1 MVTSCI
7 DGVGTTHGT
16 APKPHPGHLGP
27 VERRVRIARL
37 GESPELEGGDAV
49 ALSDGLEQLAARAR
63 AIEENAR
70 EAEAKG
76 RAGLEAKAAEA
87 RKSADEHAAQ
97 LRAKG
102 QKTSDDAE
110 RSWNE
115 VRRTWKEH
123 VATIRTRIDERKA
136 ELDADRAELHAD
148 WAESDAL
155 DAIDFAASALD
166 EAEYAVLDAELARI
180 KADELA
186 AS

>member
-16 APKPHPGHLGP
+16 ALKPHPGHLGP
-27 VERRVRIARL
+27 VERRARIAMPDSD
-37 GESPELEGGDAV
+37 ESPELEGGDAV

-123 VATIRTRIDERKA
+123 VA
-136 ELDADRAELHAD
+136 
-148 WAESDAL
+148 
-155 DAIDFAASALD
+155 
-166 EAEYAVLDAELARI
+166 
-180 KADELA
+180 
-186 AS
+186 